1 MSPPPPSPGA
11 WRRLLTRS
19 LSYCNSRPAKS
30 NLRSLRTKNLIISS
44 EVSQALRNDC
54 PVVSLESTIITHGM
68 PYPTNMLMAGQ
79 VETIIREG
87 GATPATV
94 AVIEGNIHVG
104 LESAQLQQL
113 AELKSPA
120 VKISRRDLPLVTSQ
134 KLSGGTTVSGTMLIS
149 HMAGIDV
156 FVTGGVG
163 GVHRGGETSMDVSA
177 DLTELG
183 RTPVCVVSAG
193 VKSILDIGLTLE
205 YLETQGVC
213 VAAFSNSKS
222 FPAFY
227 TPTSGYKAP
236 YNVTNYEEAAG
247 LVLSGKQ
254 LGLSSGVLIG
264 VPIPQSEAAQ
274 GEMIEEAIKT
284 AVEEARLK
292 NITGRDVTP
301 YILARLNDLTGG
313 ESLKANLALVKN
325 NARVGAGIAVEL
337 AAMKSSRSSE
347 MGGGRVG
354 EENSGDREDPVAV
367 VGGSIFDFVVRLSEG
382 EISLQGGTHTGSLR
396 SSHGGVGRNVA
407 SALAMLGTRTRFV
420 SAVGRDLEGED
431 IVRAARLSGLN
442 TDLVLEETEA
452 RTATYTAF
460 LDSSGDCKFGVG
472 DMKVHGLICPRYL
485 QSQETEL
492 AASSLIVCDGN
503 LEQSS
508 VHALL
513 EISHTH
519 GIPFFYEPADLS
531 KAVKPLSSPRHS
543 AITYCSP
550 NFNELNSMLATLP
563 GQSTPVS
570 LSPVTLENCEKAV
583 VEVAEATRQLISHYD
598 LQVVLVTLSECGVVL
613 VRKGRPSDPLPSRAS
628 LSGGP
633 GVSAVWYPC
642 TDPCPPS
649 QVVSVS
655 GAGDCLT
662 AGFLAGV
669 LRGLDQASAVSVGL
683 QAAKLSCQVSPAVP
697 ESLNTGDI
705 DWARPAQGIVLFEQ
719 I

>member
-1 MSPPPPSPGA
+1 MPPVSRGL
-11 WRRLLTRS
+11 RNILSRS
-19 LSYCNSRPAKS
+19 LSYCNSKPALS
-30 NLRSLRTKNLIISS
+30 SLSTRNLIISD

-68 PYPTNMLMAGQ
+68 PHPTNKEMA
-79 VETIIREG
+79 VEVEDIIRQC

-104 LESAQLQQL
+104 LEPGQLDQL

-120 VKISRRDLPLVTSQ
+120 VKTSRRDLAFVTSQ
-134 KLSGGTTVSGTMLIS
+134 GLSGGTTVSGTMLVS

-163 GVHRGGETSMDVSA
+163 GVHRGGESSMDVSA

-213 VAAFSNSKS
+213 VAAFSKSKS

-227 TPTSGYKAP
+227 TPSGGYKAP

-254 LGLSSGVLIG
+254 LGLSSGILIG
-264 VPIPQSEAAQ
+264 VPIPESQAAQ
-274 GEMIEEAIKT
+274 GEMIEEAIKI
-284 AVEEARLK
+284 AVEEARVK

-337 AAMKSSRSSE
+337 AAMKSSSSTVI
-347 MGGGRVG
+347 GGQVEEEDSVG
-354 EENSGDREDPVAV
+354 DPVAV
-367 VGGSIFDFVVRLSEG
+367 VGGSIYDFVVRLSEG
-382 EISLQGGTHTGSLR
+382 EISLQGGTHRGSLR

-420 SAVGRDLEGED
+420 SAVGRDMEGED
-431 IVRAARLSGLN
+431 IVRAAGLSGLN
-442 TDLVLEETEA
+442 TDLVLVETEA

-472 DMKVHGLICPRYL
+472 DMTVHGLICPQYL
-485 QSQETEL
+485 RAQEAEL

-508 VHALL
+508 VHTLL

-531 KAVKPLSSPRHS
+531 KAAKPLSSPRHS

-550 NFNELNSMLATLP
+550 NFNELNSMLSTLP
-563 GQSTPVS
+563 DSLK
-570 LSPVTLENCEKAV
+570 LSPVTLENCEQTV
-583 VEVAEATRQLISHYD
+583 VEVAEATKQLISHYG
-598 LQVVLVTLSECGVVL
+598 LQVVLVTLSDCGVVL
-613 VRKGRPSDPLPSRAS
+613 VRKGRPTHPLPTRGS
-628 LSGGP
+628 LSVGP

-642 TDPCPPS
+642 TDPCP

-669 LRGLDQASAVSVGL
+669 LRGLDQATAVSVGL

-697 ESLNTGDI
+697 ESLNSRDI
-705 DWARPAQGIVLFEQ
+705 NWETPAEGIVLFEQ

>member
-1 MSPPPPSPGA
+1 MSPPPPLSGA

-30 NLRSLRTKNLIISS
+30 NLRSLNTRNLIISN

-68 PYPTNMLMAGQ
+68 PYPTNMSMAGE
-79 VETIIREG
+79 VEMIIREG

-104 LESAQLQQL
+104 LESGQLQHL
-113 AELKSPA
+113 AELKTPA
-120 VKISRRDLPLVTSQ
+120 VKISRRDLPFVVSQ
-134 KLSGGTTVSGTMLIS
+134 KMTGGTTVSGTMLLS
-149 HMAGIDV
+149 HMAGIDM

-213 VAAFSNSKS
+213 VAAFSKSKS

-227 TPTSGYKAP
+227 TPSSGYKAP

-254 LGLSSGVLIG
+254 LGLSSGILIG
-264 VPIPQSEAAQ
+264 VPIPESQAAQ
-274 GEMIEEAIKT
+274 GEMIEEAIKI
-284 AVEEARLK
+284 AVEEARVK

-337 AAMKSSRSSE
+337 AAMKSSSSTVI
-347 MGGGRVG
+347 GGQVEEEEGVG
-354 EENSGDREDPVAV
+354 DPVAV
-367 VGGSIFDFVVRLSEG
+367 VGGSIYDFVVRLSEG
-382 EISLQGGTHTGSLR
+382 EISLQGGTHRGSLR

-420 SAVGRDLEGED
+420 SAVGRDMEGED
-431 IVRAARLSGLN
+431 IVRAAGLSGLN
-442 TDLVLEETEA
+442 TDLVLVETEA

-472 DMKVHGLICPRYL
+472 DMTVHGLICPQYL
-485 QSQETEL
+485 RAQEAEL

-508 VHALL
+508 VHTLL

-531 KAVKPLSSPRHS
+531 KAAKPLSSPRHS

-550 NFNELNSMLATLP
+550 NFNELNSMLSTLP
-563 GQSTPVS
+563 DSLK
-570 LSPVTLENCEKAV
+570 LSPVTLENCEQTV
-583 VEVAEATRQLISHYD
+583 VEVAEATKQLISHYG

-613 VRKGRPSDPLPSRAS
+613 VRKGRPSHPLPTRGS
-628 LSGGP
+628 LSVGP

-642 TDPCPPS
+642 TDPCP

-669 LRGLDQASAVSVGL
+669 LRGLDQATAVSVGL

-697 ESLNTGDI
+697 ESLNTRDI
-705 DWARPAQGIVLFEQ
+705 NWETPAEGIVLFEQ
-719 I
+719 M

>member
-1 MSPPPPSPGA
+1 MPPVSRGL
-11 WRRLLTRS
+11 RNILSRS
-19 LSYCNSRPAKS
+19 LSYCNSKPALS
-30 NLRSLRTKNLIISS
+30 SLSTRNLIISD

-68 PYPTNMLMAGQ
+68 PHPTNKEMA
-79 VETIIREG
+79 VEVEDIIRQC

-104 LESAQLQQL
+104 LEPGQLDQL

-120 VKISRRDLPLVTSQ
+120 VKTSRRDLAFVTSQ
-134 KLSGGTTVSGTMLIS
+134 GLSGGTTVSGTMLVS

-213 VAAFSNSKS
+213 VAAFSPSKT

-227 TPTSGYKAP
+227 TPDSGHSAP
-236 YNVTNYEEAAG
+236 YNVTSHREAAG
-247 LVLSGKQ
+247 LVMASRN
-254 LGLSSGVLIG
+254 LGLASGVLIG
-264 VPIPQSEAAQ
+264 VPIPGSEAAQ
-274 GEMIEEAIKT
+274 GEKIEEAIKV
-284 AVEEARLK
+284 AVEEARAK

-301 YILARLNDLTGG
+301 YILARLNELTGG

-337 AAMKSSRSSE
+337 ADIKSRGSSTS
-347 MGGGRVG
+347 VTG
-354 EENSGDREDPVAV
+354 EKSDLTASPVV
-367 VGGSIFDFVVRLSEG
+367 VGGSIYDFVVRLTEG
-382 EISLQGGTHTGSLR
+382 DLSLQGGTHQGSLR

-407 SALAMLGTRTRFV
+407 SALTRLGGGRVRFL
-420 SAVGRDLEGED
+420 SAVGRDREGED
-431 IVRAARLSGLN
+431 ILRAAQASGMD
-442 TDLVLEETEA
+442 TELVLVESEA

-472 DMKVHGLICPRYL
+472 DMTVHGRVSSDYL
-485 QSQETEL
+485 QSRQAEL

-503 LEQSS
+503 LELSS
-508 VHALL
+508 VHTLL
-513 EISHTH
+513 DISHSH
-519 GIPFFYEPADLS
+519 QIPFFYEPADLS
-531 KAVKPLSSPRHS
+531 KAVKPLSSPLHS
-543 AITYCSP
+543 AMTYCSP
-550 NFNELNSMLATLP
+550 NLNELNSMLSTLP
-563 GQSTPVS
+563 SSPGPITELSLANCSEKVS
-570 LSPVTLENCEKAV
+570 
-583 VEVAEATRQLISHYD
+583 EVAAGARQLISHYG
-598 LQVVLVTLSECGVVL
+598 LQVVLVTLSECGVLL
-613 VRKGRPSDPLPSRAS
+613 VRRGSPRHPLPARGRLA
-628 LSGGP
+628 GGP
-633 GVSAVWYPC
+633 GLSAVWYPC
-642 TDPCPPS
+642 HDPATR
-649 QVVSVS
+649 VVSVS

-662 AGFLAGV
+662 AGFISSV
-669 LRGLDQASAVSVGL
+669 LRGLDQATAVSAGM
-683 QAAKLSCQVSPAVP
+683 QAAKLSCGVSAAVP
-697 ESLNTGDI
+697 DDIHI
-705 DWARPAQGIVLFEQ
+705 DWTRSAPGIVMFEE